1 MKRAVGKGE
10 KREVQLEKEKVG
22 KSRWKEQKNRNCK
35 ERKKRKKIK
44 WVSGLLSKGFCNIL
58 MSHCNFLVVA

>member
-22 KSRWKEQKNRNCK
+22 KSRWKEQNNRNCK
-35 ERKKRKKIK
+35 ERKKRKKNKVGIRAFVK
-44 WVSGLLSKGFCNIL
+44 RIL
-58 MSHCNFLVVA
+58 